1 LELQSNKTESCKI
14 KFLIITANPILNF
27 SNKRKILMG
36 EKCKILLITTY
47 WYTFQLAGWY
57 ISRMTKAQLAEQ
69 QFLLLAL
76 LAPVRKMTGFSAGTL
91 PQHQAIKIYESSR
104 PYSK

>member
-14 KFLIITANPILNF
+14 KFPIITANTILNF
-27 SNKRKILMG
+27 SNKRKILMS

-47 WYTFQLAGWY
+47 WYTFQLA
-57 ISRMTKAQLAEQ
+57 EQ

-76 LAPVRKMTGFSAGTL
+76 FLAPARKMTGFSAGTF
-91 PQHQAIKIYESSR
+91 PQSSAIKIYESI
-104 PYSK
+104 